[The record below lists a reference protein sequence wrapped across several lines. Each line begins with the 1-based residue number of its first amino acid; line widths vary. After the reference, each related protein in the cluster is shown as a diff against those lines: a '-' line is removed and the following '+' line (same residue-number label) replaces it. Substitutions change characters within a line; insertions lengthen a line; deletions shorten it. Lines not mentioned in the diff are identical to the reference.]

1 MIKGLFWMAVGAA
14 GALQADKW
22 LEKRKAQYSPNALT
36 GRLLDT
42 VNARLE
48 AGRGR
53 ARGVGRSGEAG
64 TL

>member
-42 VNARLE
+42 LNARLE
-48 AGRGR
+48 GGRGT
-53 ARGVGRSGEAG
+53 RGVGRSGEAG